1 MKKLYTILSFLFL
14 SLQAISQCSETPIT
28 RVLLVGDSWA
38 NMIGID
44 NAIKNAF
51 ERFGHSNYTFYT
63 NAVLAEN
70 GTKTTDFLQPNRLNE
85 IQAQLL
91 AHPDIDFVH
100 LSLGGNDV
108 LNSWHKSWSQA
119 RTDSLLDSVYS
130 RLTQIISFIQ
140 NVKPGIKVFWSGYCY
155 PNFAEIINDMAP
167 FQSLHPFYGTWN
179 AMGQPTFLELNTI
192 LNYFSNAIDTL
203 VNNDPSVGFTRAS
216 GLMQYIYGQTTNLA
230 VPPGGSYPPFT
241 SPMPEGYPDY
251 PSPRVCMRSY
261 VIATDCFHLKPE
273 AFNYFLDFHTRKYYQ
288 KQLMDDQYI
297 LSSGGTMDGS
307 VSSLGNVSTDIKVGS
322 TASEDFAAVLTFN
335 TTLMPDTG
343 VSKAS
348 IFLRRESL
356 SGTNPISSNMQVKVI
371 SGNFGATV
379 DVEAADFNAPY
390 DAMDTPCQFG
400 SSAANGHWIRLDL
413 PAAILPFITND
424 FITQFM
430 ITAPGTSGVVTF
442 SNASDPENAPILNI
456 TYGPEPVSVNE
467 NYTTQNRLFVYPNP
481 ANDLIHIAL
490 KDNRSAI
497 VEMADVAGRTV
508 KQATTTGT
516 LDISD
521 LQSGVYFIKVTA
533 KNKLMTG
540 KVVKE

>member
-1 MKKLYTILSFLFL
+1 MKKLYLVLL
-14 SLQAISQCSETPIT
+14 LAIISNQSHSQCSETPVT
-28 RVLLVGDSWA
+28 RILLVGDSWA

-70 GTKTTDFLQPNRLNE
+70 GTKTTDFIQPNRLNE
-85 IQAQLL
+85 IQTQLL
-91 AHPDIDFVH
+91 ANPDIDFVH

-108 LNSWHKSWSQA
+108 LNNWHKSWSQA

-140 NVKPGIKVFWSGYCY
+140 NVKPGIRVFWSGYCY

-167 FQSLHPFYGTWN
+167 FQNLHPFYGTWN
-179 AMGQPTFLELNTI
+179 GMGQPTFLELNSL

-203 VNNDPSVGFTRAS
+203 VNNDPTVGFVRGT
-216 GLMQYIYGQTTNLA
+216 GLMQYIYGQTANLG
-230 VPPGGSYPPFT
+230 VPPGGTYPPIT
-241 SPMPEGYPDY
+241 APMPEGFPNY
-251 PSPRVCMRSY
+251 PSPRVSMRSY

-273 AFNYFLDFHTRKYYQ
+273 AFNHFLDFHARKYYQ

-297 LSSGGTMDGS
+297 LSSGGSMDGS
-307 VSSLGNVSTDIKVGS
+307 VSSLGNVSSDIKTGS
-322 TASEDFAAVLTFN
+322 TGGEDFAAVLSFN

-356 SGTNPISSNMQVKVI
+356 SGTNPVSSAMQVKVI

-379 DVEAADFNAPY
+379 DVEAADFNATF

-413 PAAILPFITND
+413 PSAILPFITDD

-430 ITAPGTSGVVTF
+430 ITAQGTSGVVTF

-456 TYGPEPVSVNE
+456 TYGPEPVGVNE
-467 NYTTQNRLFVYPNP
+467 NLLTTNNLIIFPNP
-481 ANDLIHIAL
+481 A
-490 KDNRSAI
+490 KDFIRIGSQMNKPMM
-497 VEMADVAGRTV
+497 VEMTDVAGRLV
-508 KQATTTGT
+508 
-516 LDISD
+516 
-521 LQSGVYFIKVTA
+521 LQSNTSGLLDVSHLQAGLYVVKVNDG
-533 KNKLMTG
+533 KELMTG
-540 KVVKE
+540 RVIKE

>member
-1 MKKLYTILSFLFL
+1 MKKLFTLFFILISF
-14 SLQAISQCSETPIT
+14 QGYSQCSETPVT

-70 GTKTTDFLQPNRLNE
+70 GTKTSDFLQPNRLNE
-85 IQAQLL
+85 IQTQLL

-108 LNSWHKSWSQA
+108 LNNWHKSWSQA

-140 NVKPGIKVFWSGYCY
+140 NVKPGIRVFWSGYCY

-167 FQSLHPFYGTWN
+167 FQNLHPFYGTWN
-179 AMGQPTFLELNTI
+179 GMGQPTFLELNTL

-203 VNNDPSVGFTRAS
+203 VSNDPSVGFVRGT
-216 GLMQYIYGQTTNLA
+216 GLMQYIYGQTSNLG
-230 VPPGGSYPPFT
+230 VPPGGTYPPLT
-241 SPMPEGYPDY
+241 APMPEGFPNY
-251 PSPRVCMRSY
+251 PSPRTCMRSY

-273 AFNYFLDFHTRKYYQ
+273 AFNHFLDFHTRKYYQ

-307 VSSLGNVSTDIKVGS
+307 VSDLGNVSTDIKVGNS
-322 TASEDFAAVLTFN
+322 GGEDFAAVLTFN

-348 IFLRRESL
+348 IFLRREAL
-356 SGTNPISSNMQVKVI
+356 SGTNPVSSNMQVKVI

-379 DVEAADFNAPY
+379 DVEASDFNATF

-400 SSAANGHWIRLDL
+400 SSAANGHWIRLEL
-413 PAAILPFITND
+413 PSSILPFITDD

-442 SNASDPENAPILNI
+442 SNATDPENAPVLNI
-456 TYGPEPVSVNE
+456 TYGPEPLNVME
-467 NYTTQNRLFVYPNP
+467 NVLSENSLLVFPNP
-481 ANDLIHIAL
+481 AKDFIRIAIREN
-490 KDNRSAI
+490 KPVM
-497 VEMADVAGRTV
+497 VELTDVSGRLV
-508 KQATTTGT
+508 MQTTTDK
-516 LDISD
+516 LIDVSN
-521 LQSGVYFIKVTA
+521 LQPGVYVIKVYSEKRTA
-533 KNKLMTG
+533 TG
-540 KVVKE
+540 KVIKQ

>member
-1 MKKLYTILSFLFL
+1 MKKLFTLFFILISF
-14 SLQAISQCSETPIT
+14 QGYSQCSETPVT

-70 GTKTTDFLQPNRLNE
+70 GTKTSDFLQPNRLNE
-85 IQAQLL
+85 IQTQLL

-108 LNSWHKSWSQA
+108 LNNWHKSWSQA

-140 NVKPGIKVFWSGYCY
+140 NVKPGIRVFWSGYCY

-167 FQSLHPFYGTWN
+167 FQNLHPFYGTWN
-179 AMGQPTFLELNTI
+179 GMGQPTFLELNTL

-203 VNNDPSVGFTRAS
+203 VSNDPSVGFVRGT
-216 GLMQYIYGQTTNLA
+216 GLMQYIYGQTSNLG
-230 VPPGGSYPPFT
+230 VPPGGTYPPLT
-241 SPMPEGYPDY
+241 APMPEGFPNY
-251 PSPRVCMRSY
+251 PSPRTCMRSY

-273 AFNYFLDFHTRKYYQ
+273 AFNHFLDFHTRKYYQ

-307 VSSLGNVSTDIKVGS
+307 VSDLGNVSTDIKVGNS
-322 TASEDFAAVLTFN
+322 GGEDFAAVLTFN

-348 IFLRRESL
+348 IFLRREAL
-356 SGTNPISSNMQVKVI
+356 SGTNPVSSNMQVKVI

-379 DVEAADFNAPY
+379 DVEASDFNATF

-400 SSAANGHWIRLDL
+400 SSAANGHWIRLEL
-413 PAAILPFITND
+413 PSSILPFITDD

-442 SNASDPENAPILNI
+442 SNATDPENAPVLNI
-456 TYGPEPVSVNE
+456 TYGPEPLNVME
-467 NYTTQNRLFVYPNP
+467 NVLSENSLLVFPNP
-481 ANDLIHIAL
+481 AKDFIRIAIREN
-490 KDNRSAI
+490 KPVM
-497 VEMADVAGRTV
+497 VELTDVSGRLV
-508 KQATTTGT
+508 MQTTTDK
-516 LDISD
+516 LIDISNF
-521 LQSGVYFIKVTA
+521 QPGVYVIKVYSEKRTA
-533 KNKLMTG
+533 TG
-540 KVVKE
+540 KVIKQ

>member
-1 MKKLYTILSFLFL
+1 
-14 SLQAISQCSETPIT
+14 
-28 RVLLVGDSWA
+28 
-38 NMIGID
+38 
-44 NAIKNAF
+44 
-51 ERFGHSNYTFYT
+51 
-63 NAVLAEN
+63 
-70 GTKTTDFLQPNRLNE
+70 
-85 IQAQLL
+85 
-91 AHPDIDFVH
+91 
-100 LSLGGNDV
+100 
-108 LNSWHKSWSQA
+108 
-119 RTDSLLDSVYS
+119 
-130 RLTQIISFIQ
+130 
-140 NVKPGIKVFWSGYCY
+140 
-155 PNFAEIINDMAP
+155 
-167 FQSLHPFYGTWN
+167 
-179 AMGQPTFLELNTI
+179 
-192 LNYFSNAIDTL
+192 
-203 VNNDPSVGFTRAS
+203 
-216 GLMQYIYGQTTNLA
+216 
-230 VPPGGSYPPFT
+230 
-241 SPMPEGYPDY
+241 
-251 PSPRVCMRSY
+251 MRSY

-322 TASEDFAAVLTFN
+322 TGSEDFAAVLTFN

>member
-1 MKKLYTILSFLFL
+1 MKKLFTLFFILISF
-14 SLQAISQCSETPIT
+14 QGYSQCSETPVT

-70 GTKTTDFLQPNRLNE
+70 GTKTSDFLQPNRLNE
-85 IQAQLL
+85 IQTQLL

-108 LNSWHKSWSQA
+108 LNNWHKSWSQA

-140 NVKPGIKVFWSGYCY
+140 NVKPGIRVFWSGYCY

-167 FQSLHPFYGTWN
+167 FQNLHPFYGTWN
-179 AMGQPTFLELNTI
+179 GMGQPTFLELNTL

-203 VNNDPSVGFTRAS
+203 VSNDPSVGFVRGT
-216 GLMQYIYGQTTNLA
+216 GLMQYIYGQTSNLG
-230 VPPGGSYPPFT
+230 VPPGGTYPPLT
-241 SPMPEGYPDY
+241 APMPEGFPNY
-251 PSPRVCMRSY
+251 PSPRTCMRSY

-273 AFNYFLDFHTRKYYQ
+273 AFNHFLDFHTRKYYQ

-307 VSSLGNVSTDIKVGS
+307 VSDLGNVSTDIKVGNS
-322 TASEDFAAVLTFN
+322 GGEDFAAVLTFN

-348 IFLRRESL
+348 IFLRREAL
-356 SGTNPISSNMQVKVI
+356 SGTNPVSSNMQVKVI

-379 DVEAADFNAPY
+379 DVEASDFNATF

-400 SSAANGHWIRLDL
+400 SSAANGHWIRLEL
-413 PAAILPFITND
+413 PSSILPFITDD

-442 SNASDPENAPILNI
+442 SNATDPENAPVLNI
-456 TYGPEPVSVNE
+456 TYGPEPLNVME
-467 NYTTQNRLFVYPNP
+467 NVLTENSLLVFPNP
-481 ANDLIHIAL
+481 AKDFIRIAIREN
-490 KDNRSAI
+490 KPVM
-497 VEMADVAGRTV
+497 VELTDVSGRLV
-508 KQATTTGT
+508 MQTTTDK
-516 LDISD
+516 LIDISNF
-521 LQSGVYFIKVTA
+521 QPGVYVIKVYSEKRTA
-533 KNKLMTG
+533 TG
-540 KVVKE
+540 KVIKQ

>member
-1 MKKLYTILSFLFL
+1 MKKLYSILLILSVSIKAF
-14 SLQAISQCSETPIT
+14 AQCSETPVT

-51 ERFGHSNYTFYT
+51 ERFGHSNFTFYT

-85 IQAQLL
+85 IQTQLL
-91 AHPDIDFVH
+91 ANPDIDFVH

-108 LNSWHKSWSQA
+108 LNNWHKSWSQV

-130 RLTQIISFIQ
+130 RLTQIISFIH

-167 FQSLHPFYGTWN
+167 FQNLHPFYGTWN
-179 AMGQPTFLELNTI
+179 GMGQPTFLELNTL

-203 VNNDPSVGFTRAS
+203 VSNDPSVGFVRGAA
-216 GLMQYIYGQTTNLA
+216 LMQYIYGQTANLA
-230 VPPGGSYPPFT
+230 VPPGGTYPPLT
-241 SPMPEGYPDY
+241 APMPTGFSNY
-251 PSPRVCMRSY
+251 PSPRTSMRSY

-273 AFNYFLDFHTRKYYQ
+273 AFNHFLDFHTRKYYQ

-307 VSSLGNVSTDIKVGS
+307 VSDLGNVSADIKVGNS
-322 TASEDFAAVLTFN
+322 GSEDFAAVLTFN

-348 IFLRRESL
+348 IFLRREAL
-356 SGTNPISSNMQVKVI
+356 SGTNPVSSNMQVKVI

-379 DVEAADFNAPY
+379 DVEAADYNASF

-413 PAAILPFITND
+413 PQAILPYITDD

-430 ITAPGTSGVVTF
+430 ITAPGANGVVTF
-442 SNASDPENAPILNI
+442 SNATDPENAPILNI

-467 NYTTQNRLFVYPNP
+467 NVIAENNLLVFPNP
-481 ANDLIHIAL
+481 AKDFIRIAMKENKPL
-490 KDNRSAI
+490 T
-497 VEMADVAGRTV
+497 VELTDVSGRMVMQT
-508 KQATTTGT
+508 KTTGL
-516 LDISD
+516 LDVSN
-521 LQSGVYFIKVTA
+521 LQSGVYLLKVSDDRKVVA
-533 KNKLMTG
+533 G
-540 KVVKE
+540 KVIKE

>member
-1 MKKLYTILSFLFL
+1 MKKLYIILSFLFI
-14 SLQAISQCSETPIT
+14 SLNVSSQCSETPVT

-51 ERFGHSNYTFYT
+51 ERFGHSNYTFFT

-70 GTKTTDFLQPNRLNE
+70 GTKTSDFLQPNRLNE
-85 IQAQLL
+85 IQTQLL
-91 AHPDIDFVH
+91 AHPEIDYVH

-108 LNSWHKSWSQA
+108 LNNWHKTWSQA

-130 RLTQIISFIQ
+130 RLTQIISFMQ
-140 NVKPGIKVFWSGYCY
+140 SVKPGIKVFWSGYCY

-167 FQSLHPFYGTWN
+167 FQNLHPFYGTWN
-179 AMGQPTFLELNTI
+179 GMGQPTFLELNSL

-203 VNNDPSVGFTRAS
+203 VSNDPTVGFVRGT
-216 GLMQYIYGQTTNLA
+216 GLMQYIYGQTSNLG
-230 VPPGGSYPPFT
+230 VPPGGTYPPFT
-241 SPMPEGYPDY
+241 APMPEGFPNY
-251 PSPRVCMRSY
+251 PSPRTCMRSY

-273 AFNYFLDFHTRKYYQ
+273 AFNHFLDFHSRKYYQ
-288 KQLMDDQYI
+288 KQLMDDQYL

-307 VSSLGNVSTDIKVGS
+307 VSDLGNVSTDIKVGNS
-322 TASEDFAAVLTFN
+322 GVEDFAAVLTFN

-348 IFLRRESL
+348 IFLRREAL
-356 SGTNPISSNMQVKVI
+356 SGTNPVSSNMQVKVI

-379 DVEAADFNAPY
+379 DVEASDFNAAF

-413 PAAILPFITND
+413 PSSILPFITDD

-442 SNASDPENAPILNI
+442 SNATDPENAPVLNI
-456 TYGPEPVSVNE
+456 TYGPEPLNVME
-467 NYTTQNRLFVYPNP
+467 NVLTENSLLVFPNP
-481 ANDLIHIAL
+481 A
-490 KDNRSAI
+490 KDFIRITMSENKPVM
-497 VEMADVAGRTV
+497 VELTDVSGRLV
-508 KQATTTGT
+508 MQTTTDK
-516 LDISD
+516 LIDVSN
-521 LQSGVYFIKVTA
+521 LQPGVYVIKVYSEKRTA
-533 KNKLMTG
+533 TG
-540 KVVKE
+540 KVIKQ

>member
-1 MKKLYTILSFLFL
+1 MKKLCSFLIFAL
-14 SLQAISQCSETPIT
+14 LAATAHAQCSETPVT
-28 RVLLVGDSWA
+28 RILLVGDSWA

-51 ERFGHSNYTFYT
+51 ERYGHSNYTFYT

-70 GTKTTDFLQPNRLNE
+70 GTMTTDFLQPNRLNE
-85 IQAQLL
+85 IQTQLL

-108 LNSWHKSWSQA
+108 LNNWHKTWSQA

-167 FQSLHPFYGTWN
+167 FQSLHPFYGIWN
-179 AMGQPTFLELNTI
+179 GMGQPTFLELNNL

-203 VNNDPSVGFTRAS
+203 VSNNPSVGFVRATA
-216 GLMQYIYGQTTNLA
+216 LMQYIYGQTTNLG
-230 VPPGGSYPPFT
+230 VPPGGTYPPF
-241 SPMPEGYPDY
+241 SVPMPEGLPNY
-251 PSPRVCMRSY
+251 PSPRVSMRSY

-273 AFNYFLDFHTRKYYQ
+273 AFNHFLDFHTKKFYQ

-297 LSSGGTMDGS
+297 LSSGGAMEGS
-307 VSSLGNVSTDIKVGS
+307 VSDLGTVSTDIKMGY
-322 TASEDFAAVLTFN
+322 ANGENFAAVLTFN

-371 SGNFGATV
+371 SGSFGATV
-379 DVEAADFNAPY
+379 NVEASDYNAPY
-390 DAMDTPCQFG
+390 DAMDSPCQFG

-413 PAAILPFITND
+413 PSAILPFITDD

-430 ITAPGTSGVVTF
+430 ITAPGASGVVTF

-456 TYGPEPVSVNE
+456 TYGPEPLSVTEHVLNK
-467 NYTTQNRLFVYPNP
+467 NGLLVFPNP
-481 ANDLIHIAL
+481 AKNAVSIAL
-490 KDNRSAI
+490 SGKAPATVEVTDLTGRVVSRSVI
-497 VEMADVAGRTV
+497 TGR
-508 KQATTTGT
+508 
-516 LDISD
+516 LDISE
-521 LQSGVYFIKVTA
+521 LNSGIYMVRLFEQDRVK
-533 KNKLMTG
+533 TG
-540 KVVKE
+540 KLVKE